1 VRSGLTTQA
10 RRFDLL
16 WWALRISHLALKS
29 TNRIRRLL
37 RFCKVKLTVISFNFL
52 GLVVTDSLAIPLAN
66 SAGSGL
72 SFYGRFAP
80 HIIAVEISWRFD

>member
-1 VRSGLTTQA
+1 
-10 RRFDLL
+10 
-16 WWALRISHLALKS
+16 
-29 TNRIRRLL
+29 LL

-72 SFYGRFAP
+72 SFYGHFAP
-80 HIIAVEISWRFD
+80 HFNAVEISWRFD

>member
-1 VRSGLTTQA
+1 
-10 RRFDLL
+10 
-16 WWALRISHLALKS
+16 
-29 TNRIRRLL
+29 LL

>member
-1 VRSGLTTQA
+1 
-10 RRFDLL
+10 
-16 WWALRISHLALKS
+16 
-29 TNRIRRLL
+29 LL

-72 SFYGRFAP
+72 SFCGHFAP
-80 HIIAVEISWRFD
+80 HINAVEISWRFD